1 MQKSQVSTFVYTI
14 SIPTADY
21 SRVSEAISRVNSIDK
36 ELYENYN
43 KVEKALYQID
53 WNKSK
58 QEQAIVDSYADTINK
73 AIEGL
78 TKKNKDY
85 KVTEGETFVKES
97 GKDISIRIDHEYT
110 ENVKVEVD
118 DQEVDKVH
126 YKVTKGST
134 IITFDDMYLNTL
146 AVGTHHV
153 KVTFE
158 DGIAT
163 TTLLI
168 KEQTKDDNNRKDST
182 SNNQE
187 TVKPTIKEETKTT
200 VKAENKEEVKKVKT
214 GDDENII
221 GVVLLLIGSL
231 VVLTYI
237 KKKRIE

>member
-14 SIPTADY
+14 SIPAADY
-21 SRVSEAISRVNSIDK
+21 SRVNEAISRVNSIDK

-73 AIEGL
+73 VIEGL
-78 TKKNKDY
+78 VKKNKDY

-110 ENVKVEVD
+110 ENVKVD

-146 AVGTHHV
+146 AVGIHHV

>member
-14 SIPTADY
+14 SIPAADY
-21 SRVSEAISRVNSIDK
+21 SRVNEAISRVNSIDK

-43 KVEKALYQID
+43 KVEKVLYQID

-78 TKKNKDY
+78 AKKNKDY

-110 ENVKVEVD
+110 ENVKVD

-134 IITFDDMYLNTL
+134 IITFGDMYLNIL
-146 AVGTHHV
+146 AVGTYHV

-163 TTLLI
+163 TILLI

>member
-14 SIPTADY
+14 SIPAADY
-21 SRVSEAISRVNSIDK
+21 SRVNEAISRVNSIDK

-78 TKKNKDY
+78 VKKNKDY

-110 ENVKVEVD
+110 ENVKVD

-163 TTLLI
+163 TILLI

>member
-14 SIPTADY
+14 SIPAADY
-21 SRVSEAISRVNSIDK
+21 SRVNEAISRVNSIDK

-43 KVEKALYQID
+43 KVEKVLYQID

-110 ENVKVEVD
+110 ENVKVD

-134 IITFDDMYLNTL
+134 TITFDDMYLNTL

-168 KEQTKDDNNRKDST
+168 KEQTKDDNNWKDST

-187 TVKPTIKEETKTT
+187 TVKPTINEETKTT

>member
-78 TKKNKDY
+78 VKKNKDY

-110 ENVKVEVD
+110 ENVKVD
-118 DQEVDKVH
+118 DQEVD
-126 YKVTKGST
+126 KVTKGST
-134 IITFDDMYLNTL
+134 IITFGDMYLNIL

-153 KVTFE
+153 KVSFE
-158 DGIAT
+158 DGIST

-168 KEQTKDDNNRKDST
+168 KEQTKDDNNWKDST

-187 TVKPTIKEETKTT
+187 TVKPTINEETKTT

>member
-14 SIPTADY
+14 SIPAADY
-21 SRVSEAISRVNSIDK
+21 SRVNEAISRVNSIDK

-78 TKKNKDY
+78 VKKNKHY

-110 ENVKVEVD
+110 ENVKVD

-187 TVKPTIKEETKTT
+187 TVKPTINEETKTT

-214 GDDENII
+214 GGDENII